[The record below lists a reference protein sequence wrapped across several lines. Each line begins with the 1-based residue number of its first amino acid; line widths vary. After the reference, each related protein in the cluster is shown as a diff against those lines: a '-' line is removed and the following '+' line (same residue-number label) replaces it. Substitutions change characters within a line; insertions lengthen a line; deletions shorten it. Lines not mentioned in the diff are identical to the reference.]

1 MELNLAVTD
10 TSGSF
15 SEKVKLS
22 ASIFDCEFNETLI
35 HQVVTTQMTNRRA
48 GTKAQKTR
56 SEVRGG
62 GAKPWRQKG
71 TGRARAGT
79 ICSPIWRTGGV
90 TFAAKPHDF
99 DKKINKKMFRQA
111 MRSILSELRRQ
122 ERLVIVPSLTM
133 SAPKTRELVK
143 QLKALGVDKMKVLL
157 VSTSFDDNLLLATRN
172 LFMVDLCDVADI
184 DPVSLVAA
192 EKVVV
197 TVDALKQFEER
208 LK

>member
-10 TSGSF
+10 TSGDS
-15 SEKVKLS
+15 SKTVKLS
-22 ASIFDCEFNETLI
+22 SSVFDYAFNEALV
-35 HQVVTTQMTNRRA
+35 HQVITTRLTNRRA

-79 ICSPIWRTGGV
+79 ICSPLWRTGGV
-90 TFAAKPHDF
+90 TFAAKPRNF
-99 DKKINKKMFRQA
+99 SQKINKKMFRQA

-122 ERLVIVPSLTM
+122 ERLVIVSSLIV
-133 SAPKTRELVK
+133 SNPKTRELVH
-143 QLKALGVDKMKVLL
+143 QLKTLNVDDVKVLIIT
-157 VSTSFDDNLLLATRN
+157 TSLEPNVLLASRN
-172 LFMVDLCDVADI
+172 LFMVNISDVKSV
-184 DPVSLVAA
+184 DPVSLVTA
-192 EKVVV
+192 EKIVM

-208 LK
+208 LQ